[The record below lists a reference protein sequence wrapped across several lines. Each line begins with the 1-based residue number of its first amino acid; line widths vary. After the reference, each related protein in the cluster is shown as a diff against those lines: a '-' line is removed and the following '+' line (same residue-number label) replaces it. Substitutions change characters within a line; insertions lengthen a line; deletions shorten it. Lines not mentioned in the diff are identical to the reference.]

1 MTLEELKKKVVT
13 ITVHRNIVLGEDLQ
27 EEWLKKYIE
36 EEFVS
41 DEELLKT
48 LIENEYDYSG
58 LDDVLDYDDY
68 KVTIHD

>member
-13 ITVHRNIVLGEDLQ
+13 ITVHKNIVLGEDLQ

-41 DEELLKT
+41 DEEPLKT

>member
-13 ITVHRNIVLGEDLQ
+13 ITVHKNIVLGEDLQ

-48 LIENEYDYSG
+48 LIENEYDYSK

>member
-13 ITVHRNIVLGEDLQ
+13 ITVHKNIVLGEDLQ

-68 KVTIHD
+68 KVTIYD

>member
-13 ITVHRNIVLGEDLQ
+13 ITVHKNIVLGEDLQ

-41 DEELLKT
+41 DEELLET

>member
-13 ITVHRNIVLGEDLQ
+13 ITVHKNIVLGEDLQ
-27 EEWLKKYIE
+27 EEWQKKYIE

>member
-13 ITVHRNIVLGEDLQ
+13 ISVHKNIVLGEDLQ

>member
-1 MTLEELKKKVVT
+1 MTLEELKKKVVA
-13 ITVHRNIVLGEDLQ
+13 ITVHKNIVLGEDLQ

>member
-13 ITVHRNIVLGEDLQ
+13 ITVHKNIVLGEDLQ

-58 LDDVLDYDDY
+58 LDDVLDYDAY

>member
-13 ITVHRNIVLGEDLQ
+13 ITVHKNIVLGEDLQ
-27 EEWLKKYIE
+27 EKYIE

-48 LIENEYDYSG
+48 LIENECDYSG

>member
-13 ITVHRNIVLGEDLQ
+13 ITVHKNIVLGEDLQ

-58 LDDVLDYDDY
+58 LDDVLDYADY
-68 KVTIHD
+68 KETIPD

>member
-13 ITVHRNIVLGEDLQ
+13 ITVHKNIVLGEDLQ

-58 LDDVLDYDDY
+58 IDEVLDYDDY
-68 KVTIHD
+68 QITIHD

>member
-1 MTLEELKKKVVT
+1 MTLEEIKKKVVT
-13 ITVHRNIVLGEDLQ
+13 ITVHKNIVLGEDLQ

-48 LIENEYDYSG
+48 LIKNEYDYSG

>member
-13 ITVHRNIVLGEDLQ
+13 ITVHKNIVLGEDLQ

-41 DEELLKT
+41 DEDLLKT

>member
-13 ITVHRNIVLGEDLQ
+13 ITVHKNIVLGEDLQ

-58 LDDVLDYDDY
+58 LDDVIDYDDY

>member
-13 ITVHRNIVLGEDLQ
+13 IIVHKNIVLGEDLQ

>member
-13 ITVHRNIVLGEDLQ
+13 ITVHKNIVLGEDLQ

-48 LIENEYDYSG
+48 LIENEYDYGG

>member
-13 ITVHRNIVLGEDLQ
+13 ITVHKNIVLGEDLQ

-36 EEFVS
+36 EELVS

>member
-13 ITVHRNIVLGEDLQ
+13 ITVHKNIVLGEDLQ

-58 LDDVLDYDDY
+58 LDDVLDYEDY

>member
-13 ITVHRNIVLGEDLQ
+13 ITVHKNIVLGEDLQ

>member
-13 ITVHRNIVLGEDLQ
+13 IAVHKNIVLGEDLQ

-36 EEFVS
+36 EELVS

>member
-13 ITVHRNIVLGEDLQ
+13 ITVHKNIVLGEDLQ

-48 LIENEYDYSG
+48 LIENEYNYSG

>member
-13 ITVHRNIVLGEDLQ
+13 ITVHKNIVLGEDLQ
-27 EEWLKKYIE
+27 EERLKKYIE

>member
-13 ITVHRNIVLGEDLQ
+13 ITVHKNIVLGEDLQ

-36 EEFVS
+36 EEFAS

>member
-1 MTLEELKKKVVT
+1 MAKE
-13 ITVHRNIVLGEDLQ
+13 IYRGR
-27 EEWLKKYIE
+27 
-36 EEFVS
+36 S

-48 LIENEYDYSG
+48 LIENEYSG

>member
-13 ITVHRNIVLGEDLQ
+13 ITVHKNIVLGEDLQ
-27 EEWLKKYIE
+27 EEWLRKYIE

>member
-13 ITVHRNIVLGEDLQ
+13 ITVHKNIVLGEDLQ

-68 KVTIHD
+68 KVTIRD

>member
-1 MTLEELKKKVVT
+1 MTLEELKKKIVT
-13 ITVHRNIVLGEDLQ
+13 ITVYKNIVLGEDLQ

>member
-13 ITVHRNIVLGEDLQ
+13 ITVHKNIVLGEDLQ

-68 KVTIHD
+68 KVTVHD

>member
-13 ITVHRNIVLGEDLQ
+13 ITVYKNIVLGEDLQ

>member
-13 ITVHRNIVLGEDLQ
+13 ITVHKNIVLGEDFQ

>member
-13 ITVHRNIVLGEDLQ
+13 ITIHKNIVLGEDLQ

>member
-13 ITVHRNIVLGEDLQ
+13 ITVHKNIVLGEDLQ

-48 LIENEYDYSG
+48 LIENEYDYSE

>member
-13 ITVHRNIVLGEDLQ
+13 ITVHKNIVLGEDLQ

-36 EEFVS
+36 EESVS

>member
-13 ITVHRNIVLGEDLQ
+13 ITVHKNIVLGEDLQ

-48 LIENEYDYSG
+48 LIENEYSG

>member
-13 ITVHRNIVLGEDLQ
+13 ITVHKNIVLGEDLQ

-41 DEELLKT
+41 NEELLKT

>member
-13 ITVHRNIVLGEDLQ
+13 ITVHKNIVLGEDLQ

-58 LDDVLDYDDY
+58 LEDVLDYDDY

>member
-13 ITVHRNIVLGEDLQ
+13 ITVHKNIVLGEDIQ

-41 DEELLKT
+41 DEELLET

>member
-13 ITVHRNIVLGEDLQ
+13 ITVHKNIVLGEDLQ
-27 EEWLKKYIE
+27 EEGLKKYIE

>member
-13 ITVHRNIVLGEDLQ
+13 ITVHKNIVLGEDLQ

-68 KVTIHD
+68 KVTIHY

>member
-13 ITVHRNIVLGEDLQ
+13 ITVHKNIVLGEDLQ

-68 KVTIHD
+68 KVTTHD